1 MTWLAYVLAVI
12 AGIVDVGGYIAL
24 GGIFTA
30 HISGDTVTAA
40 AEAAN
45 RDWIAALEHLA
56 PVFLLVAGYMLGG
69 AIIRLAIMKH
79 VPYWF
84 SIGAA
89 LEAAFLAIF
98 AVAHHRL
105 AAGSPTYVPD
115 RWTLIGLMACLTLAM
130 GVQNALLN
138 NVREVTV
145 RTTFVTGMIIN
156 FANALLD
163 WTFAALTGGNTR
175 EQREK
180 AGIYAAVWA
189 SFAVGG
195 CLGGYLQVLYG
206 GIVFLLP
213 CFAMIGLAL
222 YAVRIPAASV
232 KPGV

>member
-1 MTWLAYVLAVI
+1 
-12 AGIVDVGGYIAL
+12 
-24 GGIFTA
+24 
-30 HISGDTVTAA
+30 
-40 AEAAN
+40 
-45 RDWIAALEHLA
+45 LEHLA

-69 AIIRLAIMKH
+69 AVIRLAIMRQ

-89 LEAAFLAIF
+89 LEAVFLAIF

-105 AAGSPTYVPD
+105 AGGSPTYVPD

-163 WTFAALTGGNTR
+163 WTFAALTGGNTG

-189 SFAVGG
+189 SFCSWRLRRRLSSGGLRWDRFLAAVLRNDRAGPVRNSDSRRES
-195 CLGGYLQVLYG
+195 QAG
-206 GIVFLLP
+206 GI
-213 CFAMIGLAL
+213 AT
-222 YAVRIPAASV
+222 
-232 KPGV
+232 